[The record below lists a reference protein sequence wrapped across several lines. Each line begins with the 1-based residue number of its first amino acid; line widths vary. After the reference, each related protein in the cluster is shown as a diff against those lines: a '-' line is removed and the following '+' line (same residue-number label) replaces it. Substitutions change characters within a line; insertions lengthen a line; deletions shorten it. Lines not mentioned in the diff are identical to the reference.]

1 MRVGLA
7 VGVLT
12 VAVLVLS
19 QTNVA
24 LAQRGMTPAQIR
36 TLLSSS
42 NPTEVQSGIEAVGVL
57 GTGPAVEPL
66 VERIRRGLS
75 PELLDMALDTLLV
88 ASRPEAGPVLIEL
101 TSHRRAAVRLKA
113 VQALV
118 ASRARGADGC
128 LTTALNDGDPGVR
141 SAAALGL
148 GQLNARG
155 AVETL
160 FLALERGVLE
170 ASTAI
175 GQLASPAD
183 IPRLR
188 NYVGRLPF
196 DAMTPAFSEILAR
209 RDVPERAKLDLIA
222 QLAEVA
228 TPEVKTYLQEFV
240 ASLPATDRS
249 AVRRA
254 AEDAALRIVN

>member
-1 MRVGLA
+1 MRVELPFSLVFAVSLLLA
-7 VGVLT
+7 PLG
-12 VAVLVLS
+12 A
-19 QTNVA
+19 A
-24 LAQRGMTPAQIR
+24 HAQRGVTPAQIR
-36 TLLSSS
+36 TLLTSSDVGEIR
-42 NPTEVQSGIEAVGVL
+42 NGIEAVGVV

-66 VERIRRGLS
+66 VARIRAGLS
-75 PELLDMALDTLLV
+75 PELLDLALDTLLV

-118 ASRARGADGC
+118 ASHARGAEGC

-175 GQLASPAD
+175 GQLAAPAD

-188 NYVGRLPF
+188 SYVGRLPF

-228 TPEVKTYLQEFV
+228 TAEVKTYLQEFV
-240 ASLPATDRS
+240 ASLPATDHS

-254 AEDAALRIVN
+254 AEDATLRIVN

>member
-1 MRVGLA
+1 MRFGLTFCLVSALSLSLGLA
-7 VGVLT
+7 
-12 VAVLVLS
+12 S
-19 QTNVA
+19 PA

-42 NPTEVQSGIEAVGVL
+42 NPVEIQSGIEAVGVM
-57 GTGPAVEPL
+57 GTGPAIEPL
-66 VERIRRGLS
+66 AARIRQGLA

-88 ASRPEAGPVLIEL
+88 AARPEAGPVLIEL

-113 VQALV
+113 VQAIV
-118 ASRARGADGC
+118 ASRARGAEGC

-148 GQLNARG
+148 GQLNAR
-155 AVETL
+155 ASVETL

-175 GQLASPAD
+175 GQLAAPAD

-188 NYVGRLPF
+188 SYVGRLPF

-228 TPEVKTYLQEFV
+228 TSEVRTYLQEFV
-240 ASLPATDRS
+240 SSLPATDHS
-249 AVRRA
+249 AIRRA
-254 AEDAALRIVN
+254 AEDAVLRIVN

>member
-1 MRVGLA
+1 MRA
-7 VGVLT
+7 VLT
-12 VAVLVLS
+12 VCAVTVAMLAASHLS
-19 QTNVA
+19 VA
-24 LAQRGMTPAQIR
+24 HAQRGMTPAQIR
-36 TLLSSS
+36 TLLSST
-42 NPTEVQSGIEAVGVL
+42 NPAEVQSGIEAVGVV
-57 GTGPAVEPL
+57 GTGPAIQPL

-75 PELLDMALDTLLV
+75 PELLDMALDVLLV
-88 ASRPEAGPVLIEL
+88 AARPEAGPVLIEL
-101 TSHRRAAVRLKA
+101 TSHRRASVRLKA

-148 GQLNARG
+148 GQLNARSS
-155 AVETL
+155 VETL

-175 GQLASPAD
+175 GQLAAPAD

-240 ASLPATDRS
+240 ASLPATDHS